1 MSILPLL
8 LISIRPKQWSKNVVV
23 FAAVLFSRNL
33 HNLHL
38 SLKVAAG
45 FVIFCMIT
53 GATYLM
59 NDIADRERDRHHPE
73 KSGRPIA
80 AGTLPVG
87 IAGIAAIA
95 AVLAGTA
102 AAWMLSQRFFLVM
115 FSYILLQLLYTFL
128 LKRIVIL
135 DVLAI
140 TTGFVLRVLAGAVVI
155 QVEISSWLLICTFL
169 LALFLALCKRRHEL
183 MLLDTNAGIH
193 RKVLSEYSIPLL
205 DQMISMTTA
214 STLIGY
220 TLYTLSDQTIAKF
233 GTERLV
239 FTVPFVVY
247 GLFRY
252 LYLVHIRKAGGSPE
266 ALLLTD
272 LPLVIG
278 IVAWGVC
285 AGLIIYF

>member
-1 MSILPLL
+1 MRIAVALL
-8 LISIRPKQWSKNVVV
+8 TSLRPKQWSKNIIL
-23 FAAVLFSRNL
+23 FAAILFSRNI
-33 HNLHL
+33 LHL
-38 SLKVAAG
+38 DLTLRVAAA
-45 FVIFCMIT
+45 FLLFSMIT

-59 NDIADRERDRHHPE
+59 NDIADRERDRLHPD
-73 KSGRPIA
+73 KALRPIA
-80 AGTLPVG
+80 SGRLPTGVAGAS
-87 IAGIAAIA
+87 AG
-95 AVLAGTA
+95 VLAVGGLFGSWVLHPNFFMVTA
-102 AAWMLSQRFFLVM
+102 GYL
-115 FSYILLQLLYTFL
+115 LLQVLYTFL
-128 LKRIVIL
+128 LKRVVIL

-155 QVEISSWLLICTFL
+155 EVAISSWLLICTFL

-183 MLLDTNAGIH
+183 TMLSDGAGSH
-193 RKVLSEYSIPLL
+193 RKVLNDYSIPLL

-220 TLYTLSDQTIAKF
+220 TLYTLSEQTIAKF

-252 LYLVHIRKAGGSPE
+252 LYLVHIKKEGGSPE

-272 LPLVIG
+272 LPLVGG
-278 IVAWGVC
+278 IVVWGVC

>member
-1 MSILPLL
+1 MNVAKAL
-8 LISIRPKQWSKNVVV
+8 LISIRPKQWSKNVIL
-23 FAAVLFSRNL
+23 FAAILFSRNIL
-33 HNLHL
+33 HPGMMLR
-38 SLKVAAG
+38 VAGA
-45 FVIFCMIT
+45 FLLFSMMT

-59 NDIADRERDRHHPE
+59 NDIADRERDRQHPE
-73 KSGRPIA
+73 KAARPIA
-80 AGTLPVG
+80 SGGLPVG
-87 IAGIAAIA
+87 IAGVSAAA
-95 AVLAGTA
+95 AVLAGCTG
-102 AAWMLSQRFFLVM
+102 AWLLHRDFFMVTVGYL
-115 FSYILLQLLYTFL
+115 LLQLLYTFL

-155 QVEISSWLLICTFL
+155 EVAISSWLLICTFL

-183 MLLDTNAGIH
+183 TLLHDGAGNH
-193 RKVLSEYSIPLL
+193 RKVLNEYSIPLL

-220 TLYTLSDQTIAKF
+220 TLYTLSEQTVEKF

-272 LPLVIG
+272 LPLVGG